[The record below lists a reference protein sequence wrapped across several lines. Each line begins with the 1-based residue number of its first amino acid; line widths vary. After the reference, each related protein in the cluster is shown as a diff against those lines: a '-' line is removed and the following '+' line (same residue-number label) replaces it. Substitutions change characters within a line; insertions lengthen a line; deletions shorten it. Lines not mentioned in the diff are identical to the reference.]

1 MVILLRHKP
10 MKLEQLEIMKCRA
23 GVGGAELNELD
34 NLKLGWEGEGEMDAM
49 IEFVIRGR
57 NCIHLKDY
65 RFSVNQ
71 AAGDGKIVR
80 SSSEVQI
87 DNVLIAGDRIFT
99 FEVKKYNFDLV
110 YGDEVWTFTNGE
122 KFKNLMQQVSRQND
136 AFRHLLKKSGA
147 GMDVYS
153 CLVFINPAQMIYNLP
168 YGKNI
173 LVHSAVG
180 KFLDRVVRDNHYS
193 YERLAGFL
201 ESRRVTKSM
210 YDAPVNVGVD
220 ELRGGVFCENCY
232 VELERLGRDCF
243 SCPSC
248 NEDFDLLSVIQR
260 LIHELRILNSDWPIN
275 SLILSKYSG
284 NQISSSYIRTQKRLG
299 NLKY

>member
-1 MVILLRHKP
+1 VREKP
-10 MKLEQLEIMKCRA
+10 LKLEQLQILKCRTV
-23 GVGGAELNELD
+23 VGGADVNELV
-34 NLKLGWEGEGEMDAM
+34 NLNLGWEGECELDVM
-49 IEFVIRGR
+49 IDWAIRGR
-57 NCIHLKDY
+57 NCIHMKDY
-65 RFSVNQ
+65 RFAVN
-71 AAGDGKIVR
+71 G
-80 SSSEVQI
+80 EVQI

-99 FEVKKYNFDLV
+99 FEVKKYNFDLI
-110 YGDEVWTFTNGE
+110 YSDEVWTFTNGE

-136 AFRHLLKKSGA
+136 AFRHLVQRFGGGK
-147 GMDVYS
+147 DVYS
-153 CLVFINPAQMIYNLP
+153 CLVFINPGQMIYNLP

-173 LVHSAVG
+173 LTASSLG
-180 KFLDRVVRDNHYS
+180 KFLDRIVRDNHYS
-193 YERLAGFL
+193 YDRLAGFL

-210 YDAPVNVGVD
+210 YDGAVTVDFD
-220 ELRGGVFCENCY
+220 ELRGGVFCDTCY
-232 VELERLGRDCF
+232 EELERVGRDCF

-248 NEDFDLLSVIQR
+248 NQDYDLLGVIQR

>member
-1 MVILLRHKP
+1 MVVLLRHKP

-23 GVGGAELNELD
+23 GVGSVELNELD

-49 IEFVIRGR
+49 IEFVIRNR

-99 FEVKKYNFDLV
+99 FEVKKYNFDLI
-110 YGDEVWTFTNGE
+110 YGDEVWTYTNGE

-153 CLVFINPAQMIYNLP
+153 CLVLINPAQTVYSLP

-180 KFLDRVVRDNHYS
+180 KFLDRIVRDNHYS
-193 YERLAGFL
+193 YDRLAGFL
-201 ESRRVTKSM
+201 ESRRVAKSM
-210 YDAPVNVGVD
+210 YDAPVNVEVD

-232 VELERLGRDCF
+232 MELERMHRNQYHCSSCERDY
-243 SCPSC
+243 
-248 NEDFDLLSVIQR
+248 DLLAVTRR
-260 LIHELRILNSDWPIN
+260 LIAELKILNEGWKLDSKVIA
-275 SLILSKYSG
+275 KYSG
-284 NQISSSYIRTQKRLG
+284 HKVSASYIRTQKRAG
-299 NLKY
+299 KVEY